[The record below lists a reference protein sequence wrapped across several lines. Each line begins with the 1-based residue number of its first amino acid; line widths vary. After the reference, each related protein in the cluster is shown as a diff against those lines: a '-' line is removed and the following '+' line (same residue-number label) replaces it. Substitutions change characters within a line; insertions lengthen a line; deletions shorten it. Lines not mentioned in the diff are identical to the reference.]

1 MIPMSREK
9 EGASGDVACVS
20 ESGIPRF
27 ISASDTIAR
36 NKGRNESIV
45 AAFLSS
51 LRLAASSVRMSVV
64 SRSLRMCMTLY
75 AAESREIG
83 AAACVAFGTP
93 SMMQSLW
100 ILSSKGSSPKMAAQ
114 SLTKARQEARQ
125 SFGALYLKTTSF
137 DACSLVSDPNMSLST
152 SFTFR
157 QSKIV
162 WNMW

>member
-1 MIPMSREK
+1 
-9 EGASGDVACVS
+9 
-20 ESGIPRF
+20 
-27 ISASDTIAR
+27 
-36 NKGRNESIV
+36 
-45 AAFLSS
+45 
-51 LRLAASSVRMSVV
+51 
-64 SRSLRMCMTLY
+64 
-75 AAESREIG
+75 
-83 AAACVAFGTP
+83 
-93 SMMQSLW
+93 
-100 ILSSKGSSPKMAAQ
+100 MAAQ